1 MVSDESQHLVQ
12 RMEDNLRPVMPLN
25 QRLVRTNIN
34 FHNNTV
40 SAHARTCSSIMTSQ
54 LAVTNTVVTSWG

>member
-40 SAHARTCSSIMTSQ
+40 SARARACVRVAA
-54 LAVTNTVVTSWG
+54 L

>member
-34 FHNNTV
+34 FHNSTV
-40 SAHARTCSSIMTSQ
+40 STCAYIVSA
-54 LAVTNTVVTSWG
+54 L